1 VKSEPGIAYFATLID
16 SGCKMTA
23 MKKLLVAITVL
34 VLAAPVLAHH
44 GSAISYET
52 QLEKAITMKGTVTEF
67 VWKNPH
73 CYILYNVKDASGK
86 LVEWSAETSS
96 PSSMTGEHGW
106 SRTTVKA
113 GDELTFTVLPSKI
126 TGTAGLLYKLVAADG
141 KVLLEDKSR
150 LRQDPSQQ

>member
-1 VKSEPGIAYFATLID
+1 MNAKQIVLF
-16 SGCKMTA
+16 
-23 MKKLLVAITVL
+23 AITISLLSV
-34 VLAAPVLAHH
+34 PILAHH
-44 GSAISYET
+44 GSGISYET
-52 QLEKAITMKGTVTEF
+52 ALEKAISMKGTVTEF

-73 CYILYNVKDASGK
+73 CYILYNVKDANGK
-86 LVEWSAETSS
+86 VVEWSAETSS

-126 TGTAGLLYKLVAADG
+126 STSAGLLYKLVAADG

-150 LRQDPSQQ
+150 LRGDPTQQ

>member
-1 VKSEPGIAYFATLID
+1 MNARETRLI
-16 SGCKMTA
+16 
-23 MKKLLVAITVL
+23 LFAITVL
-34 VLAAPVLAHH
+34 LLSVPVLAHH

-52 QLEKAITMKGTVTEF
+52 QLEKAISMKGTVTEF

-86 LVEWSAETSS
+86 VVEWSAETSS

-113 GDELTFTVLPSKI
+113 GDELTFTVLPSKVS
-126 TGTAGLLYKLVAADG
+126 TSAGLLYKLVAADG
-141 KVLLEDKSR
+141 KVLLEDRSR
-150 LRQDPSQQ
+150 LRQDPTQ

>member
-1 VKSEPGIAYFATLID
+1 VNAKRFLFVLFAIAI
-16 SGCKMTA
+16 S
-23 MKKLLVAITVL
+23 VPI
-34 VLAAPVLAHH
+34 LAHH
-44 GSAISYET
+44 GSGISYET

-73 CYILYNVKDASGK
+73 CYILYNVKDSNGK

-126 TGTAGLLYKLVAADG
+126 STSAGLLYKLVAADG
-141 KVLLEDKSR
+141 KVLLEDRSR
-150 LRQDPSQQ
+150 LRGDPTQQ

>member
-1 VKSEPGIAYFATLID
+1 
-16 SGCKMTA
+16 MTA
-23 MKKLLVAITVL
+23 GNPRRHLVKTVL
-34 VLAAPVLAHH
+34 FAIMVAVLSVPILAHH

-73 CYILYNVKDASGK
+73 CYILYNVKDPSGK

-126 TGTAGLLYKLVAADG
+126 TSTAGLLYKLVAADG

>member
-1 VKSEPGIAYFATLID
+1 
-16 SGCKMTA
+16 
-23 MKKLLVAITVL
+23 MKNLLLAVTIL
-34 VLAAPVLAHH
+34 LLAAPVVAHH

-126 TGTAGLLYKLVAADG
+126 TSTAGLLYKLVAADG

>member
-1 VKSEPGIAYFATLID
+1 MS
-16 SGCKMTA
+16 A
-23 MKKLLVAITVL
+23 MKKLLFAITIL
-34 VLAAPVLAHH
+34 LLAAPVLAHH

-73 CYILYNVKDASGK
+73 CYILYNVKDPSGK

-126 TGTAGLLYKLVAADG
+126 TSTAGLLYKLVATDG

>member
-1 VKSEPGIAYFATLID
+1 VNAKQIRLV
-16 SGCKMTA
+16 
-23 MKKLLVAITVL
+23 LLAITVAL
-34 VLAAPVLAHH
+34 FSAPIFAHH

-73 CYILYNVKDASGK
+73 CYILYNVKDANGK

-126 TGTAGLLYKLVAADG
+126 TSTAGLLYKLVAADG

-150 LRQDPSQQ
+150 LRQDPTQQ

>member
-1 VKSEPGIAYFATLID
+1 VNAKQIVLF
-16 SGCKMTA
+16 
-23 MKKLLVAITVL
+23 AITISLLSV
-34 VLAAPVLAHH
+34 PILAHH
-44 GSAISYET
+44 GSGISYET
-52 QLEKAITMKGTVTEF
+52 ALEKAISMKGTVTEF

-73 CYILYNVKDASGK
+73 CYILYNVKDANGK
-86 LVEWSAETSS
+86 VVEWSAETSS

-126 TGTAGLLYKLVAADG
+126 STSAGLLYKLVAADG

-150 LRQDPSQQ
+150 LRGDPTQQ

>member
-1 VKSEPGIAYFATLID
+1 MNPKRS
-16 SGCKMTA
+16 
-23 MKKLLVAITVL
+23 L
-34 VLAAPVLAHH
+34 VLFLLGILLSVPVVAHH
-44 GSAISYET
+44 GSGISYET
-52 QLEKAITMKGTVTEF
+52 QLEKAVTMKGTVTEF

-86 LVEWSAETSS
+86 VVEWSAETSS

-126 TGTAGLLYKLVAADG
+126 STSAGLLYKLVAADG
-141 KVLLEDKSR
+141 KVILEDKSR
-150 LRQDPSQQ
+150 LRGDSTQ

>member
-1 VKSEPGIAYFATLID
+1 
-16 SGCKMTA
+16 
-23 MKKLLVAITVL
+23 MKNLL
-34 VLAAPVLAHH
+34 LAVTILLLAVPVVAHH

-73 CYILYNVKDASGK
+73 CYILYNVKDANGK

-126 TGTAGLLYKLVAADG
+126 TSTAGLLYKLVAADG

>member
-1 VKSEPGIAYFATLID
+1 
-16 SGCKMTA
+16 MRA
-23 MKKLLVAITVL
+23 MKNLL
-34 VLAAPVLAHH
+34 LAVTILLLAVPVVAHH

-73 CYILYNVKDASGK
+73 CYILYNVKEANGK

-126 TGTAGLLYKLVAADG
+126 TSTAGLLYKLVAADG

>member
-1 VKSEPGIAYFATLID
+1 
-16 SGCKMTA
+16 MRA
-23 MKKLLVAITVL
+23 MKNLLLAVTIL
-34 VLAAPVLAHH
+34 LLAAPVVAHH

-73 CYILYNVKDASGK
+73 CYILYNVKDANGK
-86 LVEWSAETSS
+86 LIEWSAETSS

-126 TGTAGLLYKLVAADG
+126 TSTAGLLYKLVAADG

>member
-1 VKSEPGIAYFATLID
+1 MKS
-16 SGCKMTA
+16 
-23 MKKLLVAITVL
+23 LLFAITILLLSV
-34 VLAAPVLAHH
+34 PILAHH

-86 LVEWSAETSS
+86 VVEWSAETSS

-126 TGTAGLLYKLVAADG
+126 STSAGLLYKLVAGDG
-141 KVLLEDKSR
+141 KVLLEDRSR
-150 LRQDPSQQ
+150 LRQDPTQ

>member
-1 VKSEPGIAYFATLID
+1 
-16 SGCKMTA
+16 
-23 MKKLLVAITVL
+23 MKNLLLAVTIL
-34 VLAAPVLAHH
+34 LLAAPVVAHH

-73 CYILYNVKDASGK
+73 CYILYNVKDANGK

-126 TGTAGLLYKLVAADG
+126 TSTAGLLFKLVAADG

>member
-1 VKSEPGIAYFATLID
+1 VNAKRFLFV
-16 SGCKMTA
+16 
-23 MKKLLVAITVL
+23 LFAITIAV
-34 VLAAPVLAHH
+34 PILAHH
-44 GSAISYET
+44 GSGISYET
-52 QLEKAITMKGTVTEF
+52 QLQKAITMKGTVTEF

-73 CYILYNVKDASGK
+73 CYILYNVKDSSGK

-126 TGTAGLLYKLVAADG
+126 STSAGLLYKLVAADG
-141 KVLLEDKSR
+141 KVLLEDRSR
-150 LRQDPSQQ
+150 LREDPTQ

>member
-1 VKSEPGIAYFATLID
+1 MKFRLFAIVVLFSAIE
-16 SGCKMTA
+16 
-23 MKKLLVAITVL
+23 LVSIPL
-34 VLAAPVLAHH
+34 VAHH
-44 GSAISYET
+44 GSAISYDIDIKS
-52 QLEKAITMKGTVTEF
+52 LKTMKGTVKEW

-73 CYILYNVKDASGK
+73 CYIIYNVKDSSGK

-113 GDELTFTVLPSKI
+113 GDELTFTILPSKLSAS
-126 TGTAGLLYKLVAADG
+126 TAGLLYKLVAADG

-150 LRQDPSQQ
+150 LRQDPAQQ

>member
-1 VKSEPGIAYFATLID
+1 MKPARMRRFAPYLFFF
-16 SGCKMTA
+16 
-23 MKKLLVAITVL
+23 LLSVPL
-34 VLAAPVLAHH
+34 LAHH

-52 QLEKAITMKGTVTEF
+52 QLEKAVTMKGTVTEF

-73 CYILYNVKDASGK
+73 CYILYNVKDAGGK
-86 LVEWSAETSS
+86 VVEWSAETSS

-126 TGTAGLLYKLVAADG
+126 STSAGLLYKLVAPDG
-141 KVLLEDKSR
+141 KVLLEDRSR
-150 LRQDPSQQ
+150 LRADPAQQ

>member
-1 VKSEPGIAYFATLID
+1 
-16 SGCKMTA
+16 MRA
-23 MKKLLVAITVL
+23 MKNLLLAVTIL
-34 VLAAPVLAHH
+34 LLAAPVVAHH

-73 CYILYNVKDASGK
+73 CYILYNVKDANGK

-126 TGTAGLLYKLVAADG
+126 TSTAGLLYKLVAADG

>member
-1 VKSEPGIAYFATLID
+1 
-16 SGCKMTA
+16 
-23 MKKLLVAITVL
+23 MKTKLVLFAITVAL
-34 VLAAPVLAHH
+34 LSVSMLAHH

-73 CYILYNVKDASGK
+73 CYILYNVKDSSGK
-86 LVEWSAETSS
+86 MVEWSAETSS

-126 TGTAGLLYKLVAADG
+126 TSTAGLLYKLVAADG

>member
-1 VKSEPGIAYFATLID
+1 MNPKRS
-16 SGCKMTA
+16 
-23 MKKLLVAITVL
+23 L
-34 VLAAPVLAHH
+34 VLFLLGILLSVPVLAHH
-44 GSAISYET
+44 GSGISYET
-52 QLEKAITMKGTVTEF
+52 QLEKAVTMKGTVTEF

-86 LVEWSAETSS
+86 VVEWSAETSS

-126 TGTAGLLYKLVAADG
+126 STSAGLLYKLVAAGG
-141 KVLLEDKSR
+141 KVILEDKSR
-150 LRQDPSQQ
+150 LRGDPTQ

>member
-1 VKSEPGIAYFATLID
+1 MS
-16 SGCKMTA
+16 A
-23 MKKLLVAITVL
+23 MKNVLLAITILLIAV
-34 VLAAPVLAHH
+34 PILAHH

-86 LVEWSAETSS
+86 MVEWSAETSS

-126 TGTAGLLYKLVAADG
+126 TSTAGLLYKLVAADG